1 MHTQIPLYIGIT
13 QYNKHYQWRLLVS
26 YAVYSERRQRDK
38 GGREVSSQ
46 KFYAFDFL
54 SFVLSWYIYIYIYIL
69 DPLVYLFLSLSL
81 YIYIYMYIFLYIH
94 IYIYIIHHTPFPRN
108 EVRRPLAGNLWKTWG
123 KPKKYTG
130 NT

>member
-38 GGREVSSQ
+38 GGREVSAQ
-46 KFYAFDFL
+46 KFKLWIFFL
-54 SFVLSWYIYIYIYIL
+54 SFFLENNQKQKTQRRRRRRRPQWGGRFAAAPLGLCSVFLIMLYHKCLWIFLIYSLYIPYIYIYIYI
-69 DPLVYLFLSLSL
+69 Y
-81 YIYIYMYIFLYIH
+81 
-94 IYIYIIHHTPFPRN
+94 
-108 EVRRPLAGNLWKTWG
+108 
-123 KPKKYTG
+123 